1 MNRRIKD
8 FKVLFKE
15 NGNCQNQQ
23 IKNIEK
29 IKSIFLLFSEIKLLL
44 AGCRLTGEIK
54 VDLNKNIS
62 NFIFLFF
69 SNY

>member
-1 MNRRIKD
+1 MDKRIKD

-29 IKSIFLLFSEIKLLL
+29 IKSIFLLFSEIQII
-44 AGCRLTGEIK
+44 AGRLQIK
-54 VDLNKNIS
+54 
-62 NFIFLFF
+62 
-69 SNY
+69 